1 MDEPTAALDP
11 PAEKQIY
18 EMIETLGKN
27 KTIIFISHRMAST
40 QFCDK
45 VVFLE
50 NGTIVE
56 EGSHEELMRK
66 KGKYAD
72 LFHVQA
78 KYYNSGEEWT
88 E

>member
-1 MDEPTAALDP
+1 
-11 PAEKQIY
+11 
-18 EMIETLGKN
+18 
-27 KTIIFISHRMAST
+27 MAST